1 MLAGGHLPGKGI
13 FVDKKELVKRTKTS
27 LSRVGLEHLDPNA
40 PVGTIS
46 QHEAQLVEIAKALDN
61 NPAILVMDEPTSA
74 LSSEE
79 VNRLYEIIRKLR
91 DQGLAIVYISHHLPE
106 VFNIADK
113 VTVLRD
119 GKKIATNDIKEV
131 DQQKL
136 VELMVGL
143 TAEEFYKKTKVEFGE
158 EVLRVE
164 NFSRT
169 GFFTESNFSVRKGGE
184 ILGLAGLAGAGR
196 SEVARSIVGA
206 DDHSS
211 GRVFIDGVET
221 KVKNMGQMLEAGVA
235 YLSENR
241 KTQGLSLRLT
251 NRENILAAMIQ
262 KHSKGIVY
270 HPELGEQLVVDL
282 MKELTVYPQD
292 PDRTV
297 GNLSGGNQQKVL
309 LAKWMATAPKVLIL
323 DEPTRGVDIG
333 AKKVIHEAIEK
344 MAQNGV
350 AIIIITSDLPELVAL
365 ADRVMIINQGH
376 LLGEIHEDNLSEES
390 VLLAAN
396 GNGGILSVKY

>member
-1 MLAGGHLPGKGI
+1 M
-13 FVDKKELVKRTKTS
+13 V
-27 LSRVGLEHLDPNA
+27 
-40 PVGTIS
+40 
-46 QHEAQLVEIAKALDN
+46 
-61 NPAILVMDEPTSA
+61 
-74 LSSEE
+74 
-79 VNRLYEIIRKLR
+79 
-91 DQGLAIVYISHHLPE
+91 
-106 VFNIADK
+106 
-113 VTVLRD
+113 
-119 GKKIATNDIKEV
+119 KKIATNDIKEV

-169 GFFTESNFSVRKGGE
+169 GFFTESNFSVRKGE

>member
-1 MLAGGHLPGKGI
+1 MQKKEGIAMIYQELSLSLAQSIAENMLAGGHLPGKGI

-169 GFFTESNFSVRKGGE
+169 GFFYRVKFFSEKR
-184 ILGLAGLAGAGR
+184 
-196 SEVARSIVGA
+196 
-206 DDHSS
+206 
-211 GRVFIDGVET
+211 
-221 KVKNMGQMLEAGVA
+221 
-235 YLSENR
+235 
-241 KTQGLSLRLT
+241 
-251 NRENILAAMIQ
+251 
-262 KHSKGIVY
+262 
-270 HPELGEQLVVDL
+270 
-282 MKELTVYPQD
+282 
-292 PDRTV
+292 
-297 GNLSGGNQQKVL
+297 GGN
-309 LAKWMATAPKVLIL
+309 
-323 DEPTRGVDIG
+323 TRTCWSCWCRAVRSS
-333 AKKVIHEAIEK
+333 K
-344 MAQNGV
+344 
-350 AIIIITSDLPELVAL
+350 
-365 ADRVMIINQGH
+365 INRRCR
-376 LLGEIHEDNLSEES
+376 
-390 VLLAAN
+390 
-396 GNGGILSVKY
+396 